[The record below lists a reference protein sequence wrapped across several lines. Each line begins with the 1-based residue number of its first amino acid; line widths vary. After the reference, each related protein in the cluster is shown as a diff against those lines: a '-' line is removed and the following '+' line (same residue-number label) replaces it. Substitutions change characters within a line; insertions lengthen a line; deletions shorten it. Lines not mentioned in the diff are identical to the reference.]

1 MFATH
6 MLTKLKVVS
15 MAKIKVQGMP
25 FVAIGKDALSCPY
38 PIAEGQLGLQLL
50 CFLCVSLLMH

>member
-1 MFATH
+1 

-25 FVAIGKDALSCPY
+25 FVAIGKDALLSVPY
-38 PIAEGQLGLQLL
+38 SRGPVRLTASLL
-50 CFLCVSLLMH
+50 LFSSVSLC